1 LIVKAT
7 SESIDRVDKL
17 YSDFIDDLLYN
28 VNYPLWTK
36 RYPNRE
42 TFINAIN
49 KEVLF
54 VVPGENG
61 AISAVIIMSHEC
73 HEKYKEIK

>member
-7 SESIDRVDKL
+7 SEGIDKFDKL

-28 VNYPLWTK
+28 VNYPLWIK

-54 VVPGENG
+54 IVRGENG
-61 AISAVIIMSHEC
+61 AISWMIIMSQEC